1 MNLPL
6 SCKKNFPFKIFTSA
20 DATLTRLINWSMA
33 IMLLWL
39 MVFVRTPS
47 LAAKSASDYEHCE
60 YGITPA
66 EIQTKVNE
74 LLGRMTLDEKIKLLS
89 GNPKAMGTQ
98 GIRRL
103 GIPVVNMRDAS
114 CGMGDWGRSTGY
126 PASVCLAATW
136 NRKLAYTEGVAI
148 AHDALA
154 RGINIVLGPGMN
166 VEREPQ
172 DGRNFEFL
180 GEDPF
185 LTSKIAVQ
193 WIRGLQSRGVAA
205 CAKHFVGYEDGLD
218 TSIDS
223 IMSRRTLEELYLPP
237 FRAAVRQGHVW
248 SIMCAYYK
256 LNGTY
261 CSRNK
266 FLLTD
271 ILRRHWGFKGVL
283 MSDWGANHACARSL
297 NAGLDLEMPQA
308 GFYSQSN
315 IRNALAD
322 GEISVATI
330 DQHARRILRLIVGMG
345 LLQHH
350 HHPDYNIPMD
360 DPASA
365 AVAMRVA
372 AEGTVLLK
380 NKHHILPLHR
390 TKLKRIVVW
399 GPMATRAITSGGGS
413 AYVHPIHGMVSML
426 DAVTKAAGPNV
437 KVQYVASPL
446 CVYSPASPFDTNPG
460 LLWGKGQLLTRHGQ
474 PGVTVE
480 YFNNDTLTGPPVATG
495 IDSKITFNWKL
506 NMPVPQVT
514 QAAFSARWRG
524 EIKPKVTGSYEFVS
538 SSDDG
543 SRVFLNGKEIINN
556 WQQHALTTVTVEVW
570 LHAGRTYRL
579 RVEYFNAI
587 ELAQMEFGY
596 GLIGGK
602 PYFNAIDRRRIS
614 RANVVIACVGFGPKY
629 EGEGVDRGYHL
640 WGLQDRLLRYVA
652 KHNKHTI
659 VVVNAGAGIG
669 MARWIHKVAG
679 LVYAWYPGENGN
691 TAVAGILFGRINPS
705 GRLPDT
711 FSRHWRN
718 EPAYGTFPAVNN
730 VMHFT
735 SGIYTG
741 YRWYDKMHIKPLYP
755 FGYGLSYTTFAM
767 RHLRVISSGKSK
779 QRTITVTAQVTN
791 TGHMAGAEVVQLYI
805 HPLVDRKNRCVQT
818 LKGFAR
824 VNLRPGQSKTVQM
837 KLDWRDF
844 AYYDTAAKSWRV
856 PPGKYEIAVGSSS
869 ADEPLHQVLRW

>member
-1 MNLPL
+1 MRHPL
-6 SCKKNFPFKIFTSA
+6 VPVVILLAMFNILGGLHKANAAEP
-20 DATLTRLINWSMA
+20 RLSH
-33 IMLLWL
+33 
-39 MVFVRTPS
+39 
-47 LAAKSASDYEHCE
+47 EHCC
-60 YGITPA
+60 YGLTPA
-66 EIQTKVNE
+66 EVEAKADE
-74 LLGRMTLDEKIKLLS
+74 LLGRMTLGEKIKLLS
-89 GNPKAMGTQ
+89 GDPKAMGTQ
-98 GIRRL
+98 PIKRL

-136 NRKLAYTEGVAI
+136 NRKLAHEEGVAI

-154 RGINIVLGPGMN
+154 RGVNIVLGPGMN

-185 LTSKIAVQ
+185 LTSVIAVH

-205 CAKHFVGYEDGLD
+205 CAKHFAGYEDGLD
-218 TSIDS
+218 TPIDS
-223 IMSRRTLEELYLPP
+223 IMSQRTLEELYLPP

-283 MSDWGANHACARSL
+283 MSDWGANHACVRSL

-308 GFYSQSN
+308 GFYSPTN
-315 IRNALAD
+315 IRKALAD
-322 GEISVATI
+322 GRVSIATI
-330 DQHARRILRLIVGMG
+330 NRHVRRILRLIIAMG
-345 LLQHH
+345 LLKHH
-350 HHPDYNIPMD
+350 RKPDYNIPLD

-365 AVAMRVA
+365 SVAMRVA

-380 NKHHILPLHR
+380 NKQHLMPLHHAE
-390 TKLKRIVVW
+390 LKRIVVW
-399 GPMATRAITSGGGS
+399 GPMATEAITSGGGS

-426 DAVTKAAGPNV
+426 EAVTKAAGPNV
-437 KVQYVASPL
+437 KVQYVATSS
-446 CVYSPASPFDTNPG
+446 CVYSPDNPTKF
-460 LLWGKGQLLTRHGQ
+460 WGSGKLLTRSDQ
-474 PGVTVE
+474 PGVSVE
-480 YFNNDTLTGPPVATG
+480 YFNNDTLAGPPVAKG
-495 IDSKITFNWKL
+495 IDSKISFNWGLK
-506 NMPVPQVT
+506 MPVPQIM

-524 EIKPKVTGSYEFVS
+524 EIKPAVTGTYEFVS
-538 SSDDG
+538 GSDDG
-543 SRVFLNGKEIINN
+543 SRVFLDGREIINN
-556 WQQHALTTVTVEVW
+556 WQQQAIMTKSTTVW
-570 LHAGRTYRL
+570 LHAGETYRL

-587 ELAQMEFGY
+587 ALAQMEFGY
-596 GLIGGK
+596 GLIGSRPFFSATNRK
-602 PYFNAIDRRRIS
+602 RIA

-629 EGEGVDRGYHL
+629 EGEGVDRSYHL
-640 WGLQDRLLRYVA
+640 WGLQDRILRHVA
-652 KHNKHTI
+652 KLNRRTI

-669 MARWIHKVAG
+669 MASWIHKVAG

-691 TAVAGILFGRINPS
+691 TAVAGIIFGKIDPS

-711 FSRHWRN
+711 FSQHWRN
-718 EPAYGTFPAVNN
+718 EPAYGNFPAVHN
-730 VMHFT
+730 VIHFT

-741 YRWYDKMHIKPLYP
+741 YRWYDKKHIEPLYP
-755 FGYGLSYTTFAM
+755 FGFGLSYTTFTM
-767 RHLRVISSGKSK
+767 SRLRVISTGAGR
-779 QRTITVTAQVTN
+779 QRTFLVTAQVTN
-791 TGHMAGAEVVQLYI
+791 IGDMAGAEVAQLYI

-824 VNLRPGQSKTVQM
+824 VNLQPGQCKSVRIQ
-837 KLDWRDF
+837 LDWRDF
-844 AYYDTAAKSWRV
+844 AYYDTADKDWQV

-869 ADEPLHQVLRW
+869 ANEPLHKIVHW